1 MFWVTVV
8 LYPALIN
15 LINKFPAIT
24 GEPFHNEFK
33 VLKKL
38 DRFYE
43 WMLRETCLIAETSS
57 KKCTKPCSSP
67 AIDVK
72 NERELYSI
80 AFMDEYQII
89 FSPKCKEDFGQVLFA
104 K

>member
-1 MFWVTVV
+1 MVV

-15 LINKFPAIT
+15 LINKCPVIT
-24 GEPFHNEFK
+24 REPFHNKFK

-57 KKCTKPCSSP
+57 KKCIQPCSSP

-80 AFMDEYQII
+80 AFMDEHQIVL
-89 FSPKCKEDFGQVLFA
+89 SPKRKEDLSQILFTE
-104 K
+104 